1 MVSNLCLGTQRRSEH
16 QLSPKNAGFTG
27 GSPSLQFLKR
37 KKVAEADSQPWA
49 TWPTLHFL
57 QVTKSHEVKFFKLF
71 TWVCYPTRPTTA
83 VAPLFSGWQT
93 HVKVG
98 RWRVPGAQSHHWGGD
113 HTASVS
119 LPNILAQAPQ
129 HARRTTKL
137 SCRCANWGLHFQ
149 THRKNHRTLSRH
161 SKVYSSILQV
171 RTCHGITSEIIEV
184 SDCLWCRRTCHA
196 CCLWA
201 HIHEWFVTFHP
212 WESKQWDN
220 EIKQLIETDV
230 LTYETPC
237 NFLPHIS

>member
-27 GSPSLQFLKR
+27 GSPSLQFMKR

-83 VAPLFSGWQT
+83 VAPLFSRWQT
-93 HVKVG
+93 NVKVG

-113 HTASVS
+113 HTAPVS

-161 SKVYSSILQV
+161 SKVYSSISPDLPWYNFWNHWSEWLPLMQADV
-171 RTCHGITSEIIEV
+171 SCLLSVSTYPWMICHFPPLRIQTMG
-184 SDCLWCRRTCHA
+184 
-196 CCLWA
+196 
-201 HIHEWFVTFHP
+201 
-212 WESKQWDN
+212 
-220 EIKQLIETDV
+220 
-230 LTYETPC
+230 
-237 NFLPHIS
+237 